1 VAADTV
7 ELDRVFREIDQAAE
21 PEQVFGEVAGDT
33 DARLRQVRGVYR
45 RLAKVVHPDRHDGAE
60 KAVLAFRRLDTLY
73 ARARALIA
81 AGTYGEDR
89 APTVTI
95 RTKRRE
101 YAVSRK
107 VSAGEIC
114 DVFECDYGDGFRRA
128 VVKVARHP
136 RDNDLVQAE
145 AATLRRLRKALDD
158 RWLPFLPEPVD
169 LLGWKASGG
178 IVRRGL
184 VLERLDGFYPLDA
197 VVDAHPG
204 GVDPR
209 DMAWV
214 WRRLL
219 AILGAAHEQGVVHGA
234 VVPSSVLI
242 HPGKH
247 GLVLADWSYAVDAGG
262 RPRVVSRRY
271 RSFYPPEL
279 ADRRLGPEADIFMGA
294 RTMLAL
300 VGGSSSVPPLSLP
313 APMRAFFRACA
324 LPERSRPDD
333 AWGLQQT
340 FDDVL
345 YRLYGPRK
353 FRPFAMPPS

>member
-7 ELDRVFREIDQAAE
+7 ELDR
-21 PEQVFGEVAGDT
+21 VFGEVAGDT

-136 RDNDLVQAE
+136 RDNDLVQVE

-169 LLGWKASGG
+169 LVGWKASGG

-197 VVDAHPG
+197 VVDAYPA

-219 AILGAAHEQGVVHGA
+219 AILGAVHEQGVVHGA

-279 ADRRLGPEADIFMGA
+279 ADRRPGGGHLYGGADDA
-294 RTMLAL
+294 RPRRRLL
-300 VGGSSSVPPLSLP
+300 VGPAALAPGSDARVLPRLRPPGAVAPRRRMGPPADVRRRPLPAVRAEEVPPVRHAAVVRDSGTP
-313 APMRAFFRACA
+313 ARET
-324 LPERSRPDD
+324 ERSP
-333 AWGLQQT
+333 
-340 FDDVL
+340 
-345 YRLYGPRK
+345 
-353 FRPFAMPPS
+353 